1 MLLMAFN
8 EVRHP
13 EDAAKRPSRRTHG
26 DDPAGLPT
34 TPTVRE
40 SMTSR
45 AASLLLVAPALTVVL
60 ALFVYPL
67 GYSLVSAFT
76 NRDGAPSLDNF
87 IKTFALYTTDIVFTL
102 VITVIST
109 ALVGLLAAGIGGYL
123 VLGTHPAAV
132 AILKWLY
139 RWPLFIPF
147 IVAAQCMRTFLA
159 KNGMLNNTLDAL
171 GLVDVTNLSGL
182 LDWRGI
188 VITFVWKET
197 PFVALLVSGAMAAL
211 DRSGTEAA
219 RNLGAGG
226 LRILIEILLPQVAG
240 VMTVGLVLA
249 FVTMLSVLSVPIMIS
264 GGSPTMITVDMAF
277 RVNSYSDYGT
287 ANALGFV
294 SYLIAALGAWIY
306 LRRNMASEAGR

>member
-1 MLLMAFN
+1 MSD
-8 EVRHP
+8 R
-13 EDAAKRPSRRTHG
+13 RP
-26 DDPAGLPT
+26 L
-34 TPTVRE
+34 
-40 SMTSR
+40 
-45 AASLLLVAPALTVVL
+45 SLLLVVPALAMVL

-76 NRDGAPSLDNF
+76 SRSGEPSLDNF
-87 IKTFALYTTDIVFTL
+87 VKTFDLYTTDIVFTV
-102 VITVIST
+102 VIVAFST
-109 ALVGLLAAGIGGYL
+109 MLIGIFAAAIGGYL
-123 VLGTHPAAV
+123 VLGVHPAAV
-132 AILKWLY
+132 MFLRWLY

-159 KNGMLNNTLDAL
+159 KNGMLNNTLDTL
-171 GLVDVTNLSGL
+171 GLVDVAGLSGL

-188 VITFVWKET
+188 IVTFVWKET

-211 DRSGTEAA
+211 DRASIEAA

-226 LRILIEILLPQVAG
+226 MRILVEILMPQVTG

-277 RVNSYSDYGT
+277 RVNSYSDYGV

-294 SYLIAALGAWIY
+294 SYLIAGSAAWVYI
-306 LRRNMASEAGR
+306 RRNVAGEGEP